1 MTLYVDASAL
11 VKLCLSEPESDQ
23 ARKLLTSDPAWISAA
38 HTVVEVRRA
47 LQRALPESRLR
58 AERDTFAT
66 DWITVDVVDLDE
78 KTCARGAEIAEL
90 TGVKT
95 LDALHLA
102 AADRAEADHLT
113 FVTFDRRQADAARSL
128 GWTVAG
134 A

>member
-11 VKLCLSEPESDQ
+11 VKLYLNEPESDR
-23 ARKLLTSDPAWISAA
+23 ARKLLASDPAWISSA
-38 HTVVEVRRA
+38 HTVVEVRCA
-47 LQRALPESRLR
+47 LQRALPEPQLGS
-58 AERDTFAT
+58 ERDTFAG
-66 DWITVDVVDLDE
+66 DWSTVDVVDLDE
-78 KTCARGAEIAEL
+78 GTCSRGAELAEL

-102 AADRAEADHLT
+102 AADRADADQLT